1 MVSSNNCSFNSLQLC
16 LQISFALSRDF
27 NVSSQNHVIRL
38 IINNNKIVVTI
49 IIEMNYYI
57 VFSSFIKGIFFMKTK
72 ICLVSSIVLGFTI
85 SVAAVAEPK
94 TKRLLEAFDVNQD
107 GSMTT
112 SEVKQVLT
120 KRFKANDSDGDGF
133 LNFNETVAA
142 YEQAKQE
149 RAVKRFNKIDQNGDG
164 AVTLDEFLT
173 TVKKYSAY
181 KERLIQHRFTKKDKN
196 NDELVSLTEFTEP
209 LPFFDHFDFN
219 KDNVISLEEITSKF
233 NHHK

>member
-1 MVSSNNCSFNSLQLC
+1 
-16 LQISFALSRDF
+16 
-27 NVSSQNHVIRL
+27 
-38 IINNNKIVVTI
+38 
-49 IIEMNYYI
+49 
-57 VFSSFIKGIFFMKTK
+57 MKTK

-164 AVTLDEFLT
+164 TVTLNEFLT

-181 KERLIQHRFTKKDKN
+181 KQKLIQHRFTKKDKN

-219 KDNVISLEEITSKF
+219 KDKVISLEELTSKF
-233 NHHK
+233 NHHHHK